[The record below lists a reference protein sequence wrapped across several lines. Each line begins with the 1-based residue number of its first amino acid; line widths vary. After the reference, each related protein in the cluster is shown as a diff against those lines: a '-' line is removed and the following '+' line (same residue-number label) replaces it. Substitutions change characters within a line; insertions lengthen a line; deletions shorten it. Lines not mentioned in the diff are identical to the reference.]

1 MTADVTEC
9 PEIVPRDNR
18 IRKLEQALKD
28 VTLQDAEIDCFRSD
42 KG

>member
-28 VTLQDAEIDCFRSD
+28 VTLQDAEIDCSRSD